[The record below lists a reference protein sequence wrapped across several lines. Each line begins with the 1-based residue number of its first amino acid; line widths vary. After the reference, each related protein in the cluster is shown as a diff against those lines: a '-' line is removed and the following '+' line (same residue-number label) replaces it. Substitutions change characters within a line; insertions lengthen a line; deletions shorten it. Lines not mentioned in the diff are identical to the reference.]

1 MVFESTLL
9 GVVVVLSFAFEFVV
23 VVPMLNFDDDD
34 GAFVVRIVVVV
45 VVALTTLLAFV
56 VKVWDGDEDC
66 GFDVVVFVNT
76 LSLGV
81 QPYLHAA

>member
-34 GAFVVRIVVVV
+34 GAFVVRVV

-76 LSLGV
+76 LSSGV

>member
-34 GAFVVRIVVVV
+34 GAFVVRVV

>member
-23 VVPMLNFDDDD
+23 VAPFLNFDDDD
-34 GAFVVRIVVVV
+34 GAFVVVVV

-76 LSLGV
+76 LSSGV